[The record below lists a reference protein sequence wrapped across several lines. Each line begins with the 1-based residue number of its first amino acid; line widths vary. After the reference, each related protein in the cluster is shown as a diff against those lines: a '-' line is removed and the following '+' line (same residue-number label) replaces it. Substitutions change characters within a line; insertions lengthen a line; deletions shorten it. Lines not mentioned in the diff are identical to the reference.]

1 MSNSKTV
8 DFEPSYQRPV
18 SDAQL
23 NANRANSQHSTGPR
37 SDEGKAKSSLNA
49 IQTGLTGRTILLPTD
64 DADAYQQH
72 VNRIFEDL
80 SPVTDKERVI
90 VQTVADTDW
99 RLLRIAPL
107 EASVW
112 AMGFRKLA
120 DLYPEETNEATRTS
134 LIQGEVFAFFRR
146 DFSNVALQE
155 RRLRNQR
162 LSDLAELK
170 ALQQERAEKAKEAAE
185 HSQNEMR
192 RANKIVDNARHSKT
206 SSPSL
211 NLASNFHSMNSSPT
225 TPAICATVSSPN
237 ALWPSPPSSP
247 PTERSKK
254 PPKPSPPTLL
264 SHLANPKCVG
274 GAGGF
279 ARRFRLRKPIC
290 HPSMK

>member
-8 DFEPSYQRPV
+8 DFEPSYERPV

-23 NANRANSQHSTGPR
+23 NANRANFQHSTGPR
-37 SDEGKAKSSLNA
+37 SGEGKAKSSLNA

-192 RANKIVDNARHSKT
+192 RANKIVDNARHSKIEFT
-206 SSPSL
+206 LAEFGFEFSL
-211 NLASNFHSMNSSPT
+211 DELLAYNPRNLRYG
-225 TPAICATVSSPN
+225 
-237 ALWPSPPSSP
+237 LL
-247 PTERSKK
+247 TER
-254 PPKPSPPTLL
+254 TLD
-264 SHLANPKCVG
+264 
-274 GAGGF
+274 F
-279 ARRFRLRKPIC
+279 ATFLTTYRKEQ
-290 HPSMK
+290 KAA